1 MKHGVAGGFLFALL
15 PALLALTGFFAPL
28 APDRPHMYAGMDI
41 AFGDGAPFT
50 LTQPFNAGC
59 EKLAGVALGVQNTG
73 GRTFS
78 VQLASAS
85 GEPLGEAG
93 GGRESG
99 IARFLFPESAG
110 REFLLNIT
118 VKDGGPRMDFA
129 GGRYEGRDGLL
140 INGVP
145 APAHLYLMPLCRA
158 TGGETALLIMKRIGM
173 EKPLLYRPFGLTLL
187 LIALD
192 AAFFGIGFA
201 LFFRAGKADRTVSGG
216 NRRGFA

>member
-1 MKHGVAGGFLFALL
+1 MKRGVAGGLFFAVL
-15 PALLALTGFFAPL
+15 PALLALTGLFAPL
-28 APDRPHMYAGMDI
+28 VPDRPHMFAGMDI

-50 LTQPFNAGC
+50 LSQPFNAGC
-59 EKLAGVALGVQNTG
+59 ERLAGVALGVQNPA

-78 VQLASAS
+78 VQLARAS

-99 IARFLFPESAG
+99 IIRFLFPESSG
-110 REFLLNIT
+110 KEFLLNIT
-118 VKDGGPRMDFA
+118 VKDGGPRMDFS
-129 GGRYEGRDGLL
+129 GGRYEGRKGLL

-145 APAHLYLMPLCRA
+145 ATAHLYLTPLCRA
-158 TGGETALLIMKRIGM
+158 TAGETALLIMERIGM
-173 EKPLLYRPFGLTLL
+173 GKPFPYRPFGLTLL

-201 LFFRAGKADRTVSGG
+201 LFFRAGKAGRTVSGG
-216 NRRGFA
+216 NR